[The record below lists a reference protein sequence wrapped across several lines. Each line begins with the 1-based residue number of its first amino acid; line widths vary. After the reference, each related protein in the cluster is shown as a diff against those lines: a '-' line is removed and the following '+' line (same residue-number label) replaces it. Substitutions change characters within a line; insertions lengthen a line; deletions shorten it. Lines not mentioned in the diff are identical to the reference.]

1 MEDLLRSR
9 LEEVPNE
16 KILQVTAKLLG
27 YKRMPADIRTFVTDP
42 YYLGLKI
49 GVKGG
54 LYTKW
59 MEILEDV
66 FPTPI
71 HTRYPYLV
79 FSGAIGIGKSF
90 VSLIIAKY
98 MLHRLDCLDD
108 MYSSL
113 GIAKNKEVYF
123 DFVHTNT
130 TNAYNTFLYPMKPEN
145 QTSPYFNNLYSN
157 HPIKWVVD
165 GEQSNNTIGKD
176 VIFYCFSEAN
186 FAKNK
191 EKMRMKINDGFT
203 RLKSRFASVLPYWG
217 TIIIDTSARDDSSL
231 ADDFIQNNYLGSQVK
246 VVRDSQWEFKKC
258 IPGFYFNHGSFWVYA
273 GDAINAP
280 FIITDRDKQITDRMD
295 PDRII
300 EVPNEVKSD
309 FQTDII
315 KALQDLAGISTRSTN
330 KYLEDPTNFMKCI
343 KFPALNKDVIQVEFN
358 DIGDKILNHLQDAI
372 FRIPRDRTIFIHLD
386 LGITSDYTGMA
397 VGYFD
402 RWVEYDGKEV
412 KQPVFTIP
420 VAVAISRYKGQQ
432 TSILHIYN
440 FIMDLRKMGYQI
452 GYVTFDTYQSRQL
465 EQDLER
471 ENIPVKF
478 LSVDKTDTAHN
489 YFKNMVSRLLVE
501 LPENQRMINEFLE
514 LERSGHKYDH
524 PKVSMYGGPGHKDIS
539 DAVVGV
545 VHSIYTNL
553 EEAVLGS
560 AKYMTE
566 KQIKALDAVSNSTND
581 KNAAFQNMLEHM
593 F

>member
-1 MEDLLRSR
+1 
-9 LEEVPNE
+9 
-16 KILQVTAKLLG
+16 
-27 YKRMPADIRTFVTDP
+27 
-42 YYLGLKI
+42 
-49 GVKGG
+49 
-54 LYTKW
+54 
-59 MEILEDV
+59 
-66 FPTPI
+66 
-71 HTRYPYLV
+71 
-79 FSGAIGIGKSF
+79 
-90 VSLIIAKY
+90 
-98 MLHRLDCLDD
+98 
-108 MYSSL
+108 
-113 GIAKNKEVYF
+113 
-123 DFVHTNT
+123 
-130 TNAYNTFLYPMKPEN
+130 
-145 QTSPYFNNLYSN
+145 
-157 HPIKWVVD
+157 
-165 GEQSNNTIGKD
+165 
-176 VIFYCFSEAN
+176 
-186 FAKNK
+186 
-191 EKMRMKINDGFT
+191 
-203 RLKSRFASVLPYWG
+203 
-217 TIIIDTSARDDSSL
+217 
-231 ADDFIQNNYLGSQVK
+231 
-246 VVRDSQWEFKKC
+246 
-258 IPGFYFNHGSFWVYA
+258 
-273 GDAINAP
+273 
-280 FIITDRDKQITDRMD
+280 
-295 PDRII
+295 
-300 EVPNEVKSD
+300 
-309 FQTDII
+309 
-315 KALQDLAGISTRSTN
+315 
-330 KYLEDPTNFMKCI
+330 
-343 KFPALNKDVIQVEFN
+343 
-358 DIGDKILNHLQDAI
+358 
-372 FRIPRDRTIFIHLD
+372 
-386 LGITSDYTGMA
+386 MA

-478 LSVDKTDTAHN
+478 QSVDKTDTAHN

-560 AKYMTE
+560 SKYMLE
-566 KQIKALDAVSNSTND
+566 KQSKALDLVSSTSND

>member
-1 MEDLLRSR
+1 MEDLLRSK
-9 LEEVPNE
+9 LEGVPNE

-54 LYTKW
+54 LFTRW

-108 MYSSL
+108 MYASL

-130 TNAYNTFLYPMKPEN
+130 TNAYNTFIYPMRPEN

-157 HPIKWVVD
+157 HPIKWIID

-191 EKMRMKINDGFT
+191 EKMRLKINDGFT

-217 TIIIDTSARDDSSL
+217 VIIIDTSARDDSSL

-258 IPGFYFNHGSFWVYA
+258 IPGLYFNHGSFWVYA
-273 GDAINAP
+273 GDAINTP
-280 FIITDRDKQITDRMD
+280 FIITDKEKQITDRMD
-295 PDRII
+295 PDRVI
-300 EVPNEVKSD
+300 EVPNELKSD
-309 FQTDII
+309 FQTDIT

-343 KFPALNKDVIQVEFN
+343 KFPSLNKDVIQVEFN

-478 LSVDKTDTAHN
+478 QSVDKTDTAHN

-560 AKYMTE
+560 SKYMLE
-566 KQIKALDAVSNSTND
+566 KQSKALDLVSSTSND

>member
-1 MEDLLRSR
+1 MNSTTYPETPS
-9 LEEVPNE
+9 NE

-54 LYTKW
+54 LFTRW

-108 MYSSL
+108 MYASL

-130 TNAYNTFLYPMKPEN
+130 TNAYNTFLYPMRPEN

-157 HPIKWVVD
+157 HPIKWIID

-191 EKMRMKINDGFT
+191 EKMRLKINDGFT

-217 TIIIDTSARDDSSL
+217 IIIIDTSARDDSSL

-258 IPGFYFNHGSFWVYA
+258 IPGQYFNHGSFWVYA
-273 GDAINAP
+273 GDAVNAP

-471 ENIPVKF
+471 ENIPVK
-478 LSVDKTDTAHN
+478 KC
-489 YFKNMVSRLLVE
+489 R
-501 LPENQRMINEFLE
+501 Q
-514 LERSGHKYDH
+514 SGRFYVIRKRHD
-524 PKVSMYGGPGHKDIS
+524 
-539 DAVVGV
+539 
-545 VHSIYTNL
+545 
-553 EEAVLGS
+553 
-560 AKYMTE
+560 
-566 KQIKALDAVSNSTND
+566 
-581 KNAAFQNMLEHM
+581 
-593 F
+593 

>member
-1 MEDLLRSR
+1 MNSTTYPETPS
-9 LEEVPNE
+9 NE

-54 LYTKW
+54 LFTRW

-108 MYSSL
+108 MYASL

-130 TNAYNTFLYPMKPEN
+130 TNAYNTFLYPMRPEN

-157 HPIKWVVD
+157 HPIKWIID

-191 EKMRMKINDGFT
+191 EKMRLKINDGFT

-217 TIIIDTSARDDSSL
+217 MIIIDTSARDDTSL

-258 IPGFYFNHGSFWVYA
+258 IPGQYFNHGSFWVYA
-273 GDAINAP
+273 GDAVNVP

-478 LSVDKTDTAHN
+478 QSVDKTDTAHN

-560 AKYMTE
+560 SKYMLE
-566 KQIKALDAVSNSTND
+566 KQSKALDLVSSTSND